1 MLTYAW
7 VIEQLDCYPEQDG
20 ETDVVFTVHWRLNAQ
35 DGEYGATAYGTV
47 GVSYAPGQP
56 FTPYADLT
64 EAQVVGWVQAALGAE
79 QVAQMEAAL
88 AANIAAQIN
97 PPVVSPPLPW
107 APAAQDA

>member
-1 MLTYAW
+1 MPVYSW
-7 VIEQLDCYPEQDG
+7 VIERLDCYPEQDG

-107 APAAQDA
+107 APAAQNG